1 MDATP
6 TANLELAITR
16 ATHSLRGP
24 KNYVQNGGEGR
35 SPIAPCRPFG
45 GPDIESGRSEDQGL
59 PALSSW
65 GNRPGIG
72 GHGKNVNSRTRTAL
86 RVRALGYAFSIMS
99 FAVVGAILVA

>member
-1 MDATP
+1 MDATS

-16 ATHSLRGP
+16 ATDALRGTAD
-24 KNYVQNGGEGR
+24 NVQNGGKGR
-35 SPIAPCRPFG
+35 SPFAPCIPFG
-45 GPDIESGRSEDQGL
+45 GQGTEASRAKDEGL

-72 GHGKNVNSRTRTAL
+72 GHGKNVNARTRTAL
-86 RVRALGYAFSIMS
+86 RVRALGYAFSVMS